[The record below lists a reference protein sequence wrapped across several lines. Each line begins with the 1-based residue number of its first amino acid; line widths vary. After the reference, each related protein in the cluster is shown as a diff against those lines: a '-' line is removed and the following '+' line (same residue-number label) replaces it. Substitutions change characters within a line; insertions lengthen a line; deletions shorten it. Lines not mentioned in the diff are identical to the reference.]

1 MPKFKPLPSLAR
13 VKELV
18 RYDASTGKLFWLQS
32 VARCVKA
39 GDEAGSKDK
48 HGVRIKI
55 TKTKYLAHRIIW
67 FLVTEQDPEDNLID
81 HIDGNPHNNKF
92 TNLRLA
98 SRHQNSC
105 NRKKHSNNTS
115 GLKGVSWHKAVKKW
129 QAYISVENKRISLGY
144 FDSKKEAYAAYCDA
158 AQKLH
163 KGFARLQ

>member
-1 MPKFKPLPSLAR
+1 MPKFRSLPSLAR

-18 RYDASTGKLFWLQS
+18 RYDATTGKLFWIQP
-32 VARCVKA
+32 VARRVKA
-39 GDEAGSKDK
+39 GDEAGSKDR
-48 HGVRIKI
+48 HGVRVKI
-55 TKTKYLAHRIIW
+55 DKAKYLAHRIIW
-67 FLVTEQDPEDNLID
+67 LLVTKQDPGNDLVD

-115 GLKGVSWHKAVKKW
+115 GLKGVSWHKAIKKW
-129 QAYISVENKRISLGY
+129 QACINTENKRIFLGY
-144 FDSKKEAYAAYCDA
+144 FDSKEKAYAAYCDA

-163 KGFARLQ
+163 KDFARLQ